1 MKLIIYFFNI
11 APLYICVQK
20 QNVEMVKLLLTSEQ
34 IDVNIKSIQKKFNF
48 LIEFDIKFF
57 NSIYL
62 INSMKFRKVFSD
74 MVFKLNV

>member
-1 MKLIIYFFNI
+1 MKLIFYFFNI

-20 QNVEMVKLLLTSEQ
+20 QNVEMVKLLLTSEK

-48 LIEFDIKFF
+48 LIEFNIKFF

-62 INSMKFRKVFSD
+62 INSMKFRKIF
-74 MVFKLNV
+74 F

>member
-1 MKLIIYFFNI
+1 MKLIFYFFNI

-20 QNVEMVKLLLTSEQ
+20 QNVEMVELLLTSEK

-48 LIEFDIKFF
+48 LIEFNNKFF

-62 INSMKFRKVFSD
+62 KY
-74 MVFKLNV
+74 